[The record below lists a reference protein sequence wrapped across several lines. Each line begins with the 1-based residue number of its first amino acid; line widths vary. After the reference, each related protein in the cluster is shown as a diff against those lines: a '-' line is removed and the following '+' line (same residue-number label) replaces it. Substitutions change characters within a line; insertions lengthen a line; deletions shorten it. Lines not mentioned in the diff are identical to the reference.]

1 MPEPMLIFRHLGLAV
16 LLGLLVGLQREHSE
30 ANRPGMRTF
39 ALITVLGTV
48 SALLGQAYGGWVV
61 AAGFVG
67 LVAALLAPV
76 FLLSR
81 EGQADPGITTDVAAL
96 VMYGVGALLVILPDA
111 PAIPVAIGGGV
122 AVLLQL
128 KPELHTF
135 AHRLGDQ
142 DLRAIMQFAL
152 ITCVILPVVPNRA
165 FDPFGVLN
173 PREAWL
179 MVVLIVG
186 ISLTGY
192 ILYKFVGERVGIL
205 VGSLLGGAIS
215 STAST
220 VAYARQVR
228 SQLLDVPAAAVAIG
242 IASAVVFVRILAEV
256 AVVAPAMLSQLVLPS
271 AALLIATAGPPLVVF
286 LRTRSRPKPVTEP
299 RNPSELGSALFF
311 GATYLVVLFALAVA
325 KRYVS
330 PEYLY
335 AVAAVS
341 GLTDMDAIT
350 LSTARMFASEQPD
363 PWILANGW
371 RLIITGA
378 MANLLFKILLAGFLG
393 GGRLARYLVVV
404 LAPAFILGALLVV
417 AHP

>member
-1 MPEPMLIFRHLGLAV
+1 MEPILVFRHLGLAV

-30 ANRPGMRTF
+30 VNRPGMRTF

-48 SALLGQAYGGWVV
+48 TALLGEVYGGWVV
-61 AAGFVG
+61 AAGFLGVVG
-67 LVAALLAPV
+67 ALLIPAI
-76 FLLSR
+76 LLANR
-81 EGQADPGITTDVAAL
+81 GEVDPGITTDIAAL
-96 VMYGVGALLVILPDA
+96 VMYGVGALLVVLPEA

-186 ISLTGY
+186 ISLSGY
-192 ILYKFVGERVGIL
+192 ILYKFVGEQVGIL
-205 VGSLLGGAIS
+205 VGSILGGAVS
-215 STAST
+215 STAAT

-228 SQLLDVPAAAVAIG
+228 SGLVPVRGAAVGIA

-256 AVVAPAMLSQLVLPS
+256 AVVAPGMLPQLVLPC
-271 AALLIATAGPPLVVF
+271 ALLLLATTGPPLTLL
-286 LRTRSRPKPVTEP
+286 LRNRMHHGPPTEP

-325 KRYVS
+325 KRYVA

-335 AVAAVS
+335 AVAVLS

-350 LSTARMFASEQPD
+350 LSTARMFSTEGVES
-363 PWILANGW
+363 WIRANGW
-371 RLIITGA
+371 RLIVTA
-378 MANLLFKILLAGFLG
+378 SLANLFFKTLVAGLLG
-393 GGRLARYLVVV
+393 GVILGRYLLLV
-404 LAPAFILGALLVV
+404 LGPALILGSFLVIIW
-417 AHP
+417 P